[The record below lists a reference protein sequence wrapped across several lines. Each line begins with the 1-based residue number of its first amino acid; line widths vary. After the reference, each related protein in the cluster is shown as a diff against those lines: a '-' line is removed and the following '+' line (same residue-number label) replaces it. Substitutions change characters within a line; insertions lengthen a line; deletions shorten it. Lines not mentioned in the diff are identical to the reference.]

1 MKMSE
6 RYIAFDV
13 ETPNYANDRIS
24 AIGISVIENGRV
36 IKDFYTLVNPE
47 VHFDAFNIQL
57 TGITPE
63 MVADKPTFPELWETI
78 EPVMNSG
85 LLIAHNAP
93 FDMGVVAQCLND
105 YHIDRQPFTYCA
117 CTCVMGRACYP
128 NLNNHKLNTLCDY
141 LQLELNHHNAGS
153 DSRACAELLLDY
165 IRHGFTPE
173 RFLRRYDLEQRR
185 TLRTPP
191 KAAPSE
197 TTRQL
202 LELKE
207 LLGAVTSDH
216 KLAEEEVLF
225 LRNWMERNIALRGN
239 FPFDKVFETI
249 GGALEDG
256 ILEKTELDFMLRLFE
271 QITDPV
277 ANGCSCDCFDISGKR
292 FCLTGE
298 FELGDR
304 SGVES
309 ALSRKGGIP
318 VAGVT
323 KKTDC
328 LVVGSK
334 GSEAWSNGNY
344 GTKVKKAMELQE
356 KGIAIR
362 ILKEQDIC
370 SLLSD

>member
-1 MKMSE
+1 MDN

-24 AIGISVIENGRV
+24 AIGISVIEDGQV
-36 IKDFYTLVNPE
+36 TSDFYTLVNPE
-47 VHFDAFNIQL
+47 VHFDPFNIQL

-63 MVADKPTFPELWETI
+63 MVANKPTFPELWENI
-78 EPVMNSG
+78 KPILDSG

-93 FDMGVVAQCLND
+93 FDMGVLAHCLND
-105 YHIDRQPFTYCA
+105 YQIEWQPFTYYA

-128 NLNNHKLNTLCDY
+128 DLYNHKLDTLCEY
-141 LQLELNHHNAGS
+141 LQLDLDHHNAGS

-165 IRHGFTPE
+165 MRHGLKPE
-173 RFLRRYDLEQRR
+173 HFLRRYDLAQRR
-185 TLRTPP
+185 TMRTPP
-191 KAAPSE
+191 KAQPSE
-197 TTRQL
+197 TTTQL
-202 LELKE
+202 LELKD
-207 LLGAVTSDH
+207 LLGAVTADNEL
-216 KLAEEEVLF
+216 KKEEVLF
-225 LRNWMERNIALRGN
+225 LQKWMDRNTALRGN
-239 FPFDKVFETI
+239 FPFDKIFETV
-249 GGALEDG
+249 GAALEDG
-256 ILEKTELDFMLRLFE
+256 ILEKSELDSMLRLFE

-277 ANGCSCDCFDISGKR
+277 ANACSCDCFDISGKT

-298 FELGDR
+298 FEFGDR
-304 SGVES
+304 SSVES
-309 ALSRKGGIP
+309 ALRQRGGIP
-318 VAGVT
+318 ISSVT

-356 KGIAIR
+356 KGSPIR
-362 ILKEQDIC
+362 IVKEQDIC